1 MASFPRKLSL
11 TSDLQMWDALTAPL
25 RHLAQGGHSVK
36 STEGAGDGTK
46 LGIIWIHGLES
57 NKDS

>member
-1 MASFPRKLSL
+1 M
-11 TSDLQMWDALTAPL
+11 TSDLQMWDALMAAL
-25 RHLAQGGHSVK
+25 MNLAQGGHSVK

-46 LGIIWIHGLES
+46 FGIIWIHGLES